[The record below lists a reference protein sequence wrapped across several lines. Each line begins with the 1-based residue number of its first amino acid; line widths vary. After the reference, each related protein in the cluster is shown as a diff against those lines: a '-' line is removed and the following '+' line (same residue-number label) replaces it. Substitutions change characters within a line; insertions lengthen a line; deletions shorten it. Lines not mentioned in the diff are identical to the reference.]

1 VTHLSLLL
9 FVIALG
15 IDLGAGIYEARI
27 VVPLWANSIPE
38 SLAAGNPYRRVA
50 IDAGMRF
57 WAYVTTAVAFFA
69 LLALVFGLHTS
80 APQRTWRTFA
90 AIAELV
96 VVAGTLLY
104 FRPTLIRLFTGHG
117 DGLPPTTVT
126 STVRRWVM
134 WSRVRIAV
142 SFIAWCAA
150 LSALALL

>member
-1 VTHLSLLL
+1 MTYVSLLL

-57 WAYVTTAVAFFA
+57 WAHVTTAVAFFA
-69 LLALVFGLHTS
+69 LLSLVFGLHTS

-90 AIAELV
+90 AIAELA

-104 FRPTLIRLFTGHG
+104 FRPTLIRLFMSHG
-117 DGLPPTTVT
+117 AELTPAAVA
-126 STVRRWVM
+126 STVRRWVL
-134 WSRVRIAV
+134 WSRVRIVV

-150 LSALALL
+150 LSALALS